1 MVRIAF
7 VISLMLTFGGAA
19 YAQESGPAAQRA
31 FIIANM
37 AQQLGQA
44 EIKADGLQSALVKA
58 EKDAED
64 WKAAFHA
71 WCGTAPN
78 CGRPD
83 K

>member
-1 MVRIAF
+1 MKALVY
-7 VISLMLTFGGAA
+7 LMALTVALPA
-19 YAQESGPAAQRA
+19 MAQESGMAPQRA
-31 FIIANM
+31 FIIANL

-44 EIKADGLQSALVKA
+44 EIKADGLQSALVQAQK
-58 EKDAED
+58 ETED

-71 WCGTAPN
+71 WCGSAPN

>member
-1 MVRIAF
+1 MIGRIAF
-7 VISLMLTFGGAA
+7 LMTLLLASAA
-19 YAQESGPAAQRA
+19 FAQESSQTAQRA

-44 EIKADGLQSALVKA
+44 EIKADGLQAALVQA
-58 EKDAED
+58 QKDVED

>member
-1 MVRIAF
+1 MTSRAAF
-7 VISLMLTFGGAA
+7 LMMLLFGFPAL
-19 YAQESGPAAQRA
+19 AQESSQAPQRA
-31 FIIANM
+31 FIIANL

-44 EIKADGLQSALVKA
+44 EIKADGLQSALVQA
-58 EKDAED
+58 QKDVED

-71 WCGTAPN
+71 WCGSAPN